1 MSDSLKAIQ
10 LDAVTGQV
18 TERELTDEEKAF
30 HQTIVEQTVAND
42 AAAKAKELARSS
54 ALSKLAALGLT
65 EEEIAAL

>member
-1 MSDSLKAIQ
+1 MSEPLKAMQ
-10 LDAVTGQV
+10 FDALTGEV
-18 TERELTDEEKAF
+18 TERELTDEELAF

-65 EEEIAAL
+65 EDEIAAL